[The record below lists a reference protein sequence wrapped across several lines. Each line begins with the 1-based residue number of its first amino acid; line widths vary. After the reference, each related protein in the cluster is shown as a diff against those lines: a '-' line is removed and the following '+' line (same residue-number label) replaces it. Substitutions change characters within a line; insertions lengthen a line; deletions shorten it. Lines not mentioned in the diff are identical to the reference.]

1 MQGNANLART
11 VAETALEVKR
21 RVSDQQQAHERQ
33 QAEMAEQMSQ
43 QQEQFFTR
51 MQEKEDE
58 LEEMRVKMEQ
68 LGEGRSQLLEA
79 VDDDAANET
88 SNKDQ
93 ISYEQEEKYAQ
104 QRKLA
109 NIKFTKTATK
119 LQGLLERNLTDQGK
133 LDQRVE
139 GVELIRELSAIMT
152 TQMQENKSL

>member
-1 MQGNANLART
+1 
-11 VAETALEVKR
+11 
-21 RVSDQQQAHERQ
+21 
-33 QAEMAEQMSQ
+33 MSQ

-51 MQEKEDE
+51 IQEKEDE
-58 LEEMRVKMEQ
+58 LEETRVKMEQ

-79 VDDDAANET
+79 VDDDPANET